1 VCTVVCIMCGPITLT
16 YAAPLLCVVEA
27 GGNCIERQAQQNE
40 LAWKWHNEKPLAEK
54 QEYPCSKVLLLVR
67 AKSKDVCGAVNQSR
81 S

>member
-1 VCTVVCIMCGPITLT
+1 MHSGVHYVWPYHIDICRASPACC
-16 YAAPLLCVVEA
+16 EA

-40 LAWKWHNEKPLAEK
+40 LAWKWHNEKTLAEK

>member
-1 VCTVVCIMCGPITLT
+1 MHSGVHYVWPYHIDICRASPVCC
-16 YAAPLLCVVEA
+16 EA

-40 LAWKWHNEKPLAEK
+40 LAWKWRNEKPLAEK

>member
-1 VCTVVCIMCGPITLT
+1 MHSGVHYVWPYHIDICRASPVCC
-16 YAAPLLCVVEA
+16 EA
-27 GGNCIERQAQQNE
+27 GGNKIERQAQRSE
-40 LAWKWHNEKPLAEK
+40 LAWKWNNEKPLAEK